1 MGMTHQKVS
10 AAGPSADPAK
20 IGGDDWN
27 QDHIVDAN
35 GLNFVTGVAS
45 PAAPAA
51 GKLALFGRKLAGH
64 GMPSY
69 RDADGMGAILQS
81 SLARNKVMLWSPSG
95 NNTGIALVGT
105 THTPSTTTATQRNVA
120 GGSLLTSLRRIGS
133 VSAAVAGS
141 SCGSLQVPL
150 QWCRG
155 YMLDTVGVG
164 GFLAVFRF
172 GCSDQAAVAGARSFV
187 GFTGVTTKITNVD
200 PSSVINIIG
209 VGTDSGDTNLQIMHN
224 DGSGIATKVDLGPNF
239 PDHTLSADAYEL
251 ALFSAPG
258 SIEVG
263 WQVTRLNT
271 GHVVSGVINSNLPTD
286 TKLLAPQFWRNNGP
300 TALAVE
306 IDIVGLYIET
316 DN

>member
-1 MGMTHQKVS
+1 MLKHAKTS
-10 AAGPSADPAK
+10 TAGPSSDPAK
-20 IGGDDWN
+20 VGGDDWN
-27 QDHIVDAN
+27 ANHVVDSG
-35 GLNFVTGVAS
+35 GLEF
-45 PAAPAA
+45 AAGTAGLAIPAA
-51 GKLALFGRKLAGH
+51 GKILLHGRTLANH

-69 RDADGMGAILQS
+69 RAADGMGAILQA

-105 THTPSTTTATQRNVA
+105 THAPSTTTATQRNVA

-133 VSAAVAGS
+133 VSAAAAGS

-155 YMLDTVGVG
+155 YLLDTVGVG
-164 GFLAVFRF
+164 GFLAVYRF
-172 GCSDQAAVAGARSFV
+172 GCSDQATVAGARSFV
-187 GFTGVTTKITNVD
+187 GMTGVTTKIANVD
-200 PSSVINIIG
+200 PSSLINIIG
-209 VGTDSGDTNLQIMHN
+209 VGTDSGDANLQIMHN
-224 DGSGIATKVDLGPNF
+224 DASGVATKVDLGPNF
-239 PDHTLSADAYEL
+239 PDHTLSADVYEL
-251 ALFSAPG
+251 ALFSAPA
-258 SIEVG
+258 SAEVG

-271 GHVVSGVINSNLPTD
+271 GHMASGTISTNLPTD

-306 IDIVGLYIET
+306 QDIVGLYIET